1 MSVVEPCLHEMS
13 FMDICALCG
22 KDLSVYFNPLEVN
35 DNGYRRDYT
44 SEVST
49 QPNISMS
56 HDNFD
61 VKVTYDVFPVVCSI
75 NDI

>member
-1 MSVVEPCLHEMS
+1 MKYLSRIFARFVGQIYLCMTPRM
-13 FMDICALCG
+13 ICADG
-22 KDLSVYFNPLEVN
+22 
-35 DNGYRRDYT
+35 RRDYT

-61 VKVTYDVFPVVCSI
+61 VKVTYDVLLLVRTFD
-75 NDI
+75 DI